1 MDPITG
7 AIAGVASLIGGE
19 RANGANRD
27 AANATN
33 AMSMEQLRKAHQY
46 EVEDLREAGL
56 NPILSANGG
65 GATPGGLNT
74 PSLSDTVSPAVNSG
88 LSSAIA
94 IKSQNADLDLK
105 KEQTALTATQERGQS
120 ATNSKIVDETMKT
133 QAEERNIRQ
142 DTEAK
147 KHQTDSIYLQNKMLR
162 ETMPSMIKEAKAKGD
177 WSQVNQALGA
187 LKTGTSTASD
197 VVDMVNPV
205 KLKIKTGK

>member
-105 KEQTALTATQERGQS
+105 DQQTKNTQEDTAVKAITKKNIGESNLKLRE
-120 ATNSKIVDETMKT
+120 ETELAKHNT
-133 QAEERNIRQ
+133 DAIR
-142 DTEAK
+142 
-147 KHQTDSIYLQNKMLR
+147 LQNKMLR
-162 ETMPSMIKEAKAKGD
+162 ETMPSMIQEAKAKGD

-197 VVDMVNPV
+197 VVDMVNPI
-205 KLKIKTGK
+205 KLKINSGK